1 MQLVIAEKPSVAAD
15 IAKVIGAR
23 ENKKE
28 YFEGGGWIVTWLYGH
43 LLELDAPEA
52 AGNWALETLPILPAK
67 FTLKPVPGRNATDN
81 SIVRRIKTV
90 GELMSRCS
98 GIVVATDAG
107 REGELIFRRI
117 YRHLK
122 CTLPF
127 TRLWV
132 NSMTEAAIKDGFA
145 HLRPGHDYDNLG
157 KAAELRAIAD
167 WLVGINATRALTL
180 ASGYNQY
187 VKGKVLSLGR
197 VQTPTLCMVC
207 QRYLEN
213 VNFKSET
220 FWYIE
225 GHSTV
230 DGISFRWRSEGRYMD
245 QAEGEAD
252 YEKLNARRSL
262 TVESVV
268 TKRVEENPPLLHD
281 IASLQKMSNS
291 IYGYTADQTLACAQ
305 SLYEKKLITYPRT
318 DSRYIPEDVF
328 DTVPDILRSIEGDE
342 VYGEFA
348 TSILEGEMCER
359 SVDDTG
365 KKITDHHALILTGNR
380 PSGLTEEENNVYN
393 LVVIR
398 FLEAFSEVSEAD
410 ITSVVLECEGVRFTT
425 RSRKDVHLGWR
436 AVRKADGKEEEVNPD
451 DTDDM
456 EMSTSSLPDLQSGQR
471 VGVDKSRLVE
481 DQTKPKPLLT
491 DATLLTMMENA
502 GRKVEDRRM
511 ADALREVGGIGT
523 KATRSEVIE
532 TLVTRRYVQ
541 RKKKQLVPTD
551 LGLEVYEAIH
561 DGDISNVELTA
572 RWEMSLEEVA
582 RSGGSSGTFLDGI
595 KAFTTRV
602 TREIITS
609 EGVAGIKKKLEEII
623 PDCPAC
629 GKKLRLLEKSA
640 WCSECNWTLWR
651 KVSGKDLTDDHI
663 RELLKNGK
671 TGLLSGFRSKDG
683 KEFSAV
689 IELNAD
695 GSTRLNFSKRE
706 FDVRC
711 PLCKKPMKAGKKGAW
726 CECGLNV
733 WRNIG
738 GKELSDAVLQ
748 RLLTKGRSGV
758 ISFTS
763 KNGREY
769 KADLELQRD
778 GSLRFIYEDKK

>member
-67 FTLKPVPGRNATDN
+67 FTLKPVPGRSATDN

-90 GELMSRCS
+90 GELMGRCS

-167 WLVGINATRALTL
+167 WIVGINATRALTL

-197 VQTPTLCMVC
+197 VQTPTLCMIC
-207 QRYLEN
+207 ERYLEHI
-213 VNFKSET
+213 NFKSET
-220 FWYIE
+220 FWFIE
-225 GHSTV
+225 GEGSHCGV
-230 DGISFRWRSEGRYMD
+230 SFKFRSADRYHTRE
-245 QAEGEAD
+245 AGEAD
-252 YEKLNARRSL
+252 YERVTRAGRL
-262 TVESVV
+262 TVTSVL
-268 TKRVEENPPLLHD
+268 TKRVNEEPPLLHD
-281 IASLQKMSNS
+281 IASLQKMANS
-291 IYGYTADQTLACAQ
+291 IYGYTAEQTLSCAQ
-305 SLYEKKLITYPRT
+305 SLYEKKYLTYPRT

-328 DTVPDILRSIEGDE
+328 ATVPGILRSIEGDAL
-342 VYGEFA
+342 YGEFA
-348 TSILEGEMCER
+348 RAILDGGPSRR
-359 SVDDTG
+359 SVDATG
-365 KKITDHHALILTGNR
+365 DKITDHHALILTENI

-398 FLEAFSEVSEAD
+398 FLEAFSGTNVAD
-410 ITSVVLECEGVRFTT
+410 LTTVEFDAGGVTLIAKG
-425 RSRKDVHLGWR
+425 RKDVVLGWR
-436 AVRKADGKEEEVNPD
+436 VVRKAGQDAPVDLDEADEIEASIRPLP
-451 DTDDM
+451 
-456 EMSTSSLPDLQSGQR
+456 EMQYGQGVAIARSG
-471 VGVDKSRLVE
+471 LVE
-481 DQTKPKPLLT
+481 DQTKPKPLLS
-491 DATLLTMMENA
+491 DATLLTAMEGA
-502 GRKVEDRRM
+502 GKGVDDKRAAET
-511 ADALREVGGIGT
+511 LREVGGIGT
-523 KATRSEVIE
+523 KATRSEIIE
-532 TLVTRRYVQ
+532 TLVTRRYVE
-541 RKKKQLVPTD
+541 RKKKRLVPTD
-551 LGLEVYEAIH
+551 LGMEVYEAIH
-561 DGDISNVELTA
+561 DGDIANVELTA
-572 RWEMSLEEVA
+572 RWEMSLEQVA
-582 RSGGSSGTFLDGI
+582 RNGGSSGTFLDGI

-602 TREIITS
+602 TREIIRS
-609 EGVAGIKKKLEEII
+609 EGVAGIKRKLEEII

-706 FDVRC
+706 FDVKC
-711 PLCKKPMKAGKKGAW
+711 PLCGKPMKAGKKGAW

-733 WRNIG
+733 WRSAG

-748 RLLTKGRSGV
+748 KLLTKGRSG
-758 ISFTS
+758 IMSFTS

-778 GSLRFIYEDKK
+778 GSLRFIYQDNK